1 MIRNLG
7 QVAAIY
13 IGSSAPRN
21 TNLIWLDNTVV
32 PFVFRAYD
40 GSAWSEIATH
50 KWVRAYVDGWLVTLP
65 PRQLADDGDYMLIN
79 SNNVNY
85 KITVKDFVKSA
96 VGNPLDFKGVIR
108 VSADFPNPS
117 TLESGDMYVII
128 TSPAGGTVTDPYSGK
143 TFEDSEKIVWDEVTQ
158 SWESL
163 GKIDITV
170 DLTTSYSETEVTIH
184 SSAGKETTIQGATD
198 QLAGVMLPG
207 QYSWLQ
213 ALSNGSI
220 VPGDPSPLT
229 PLTPAHKHNYN
240 DIINRLVSQQGTGE
254 STIDPMSQKAT
265 TDALN
270 LKFDKASVLQVSG
283 AATDKV
289 MSQKAVTDALKT
301 LSDDFNN
308 KLTNYLPLAGGTMKG
323 NIGFPIGNGIA
334 CNDVAGTAAY
344 VVLRTWNVNN
354 STRMY
359 VGTVNFPTYI
369 SSTASDL
376 IHDRNGSSYLLWD
389 SYNLPTPASTTDL
402 ANYLPLIGGTLTGQ
416 LTIKQSVD
424 IKLRLQSTD
433 ADNHCII
440 QAINSQASQLGVFGY
455 AGDKWVIGHGGTY
468 YEIWDK
474 YNLTNPVTYTTNTYN
489 HATLTNKDGQ
499 YFTYIKAGTNGLL
512 PHSQATLANGGA
524 GLLGTSD
531 QSFNAAYINNL
542 HTNKVTFGDAGSF
555 IDNQSGDSDHIGIG
569 FYTSQ
574 NAACPVYVGS
584 LCVSDGYAN
593 SAPNIPTNGIY
604 SKGVIKSAAGFTS
617 NFRQTNL
624 NLAKTG
630 NDVLYIS
637 SFVGGSTGSP
647 GTDSNT
653 GRTIDDGMF
662 LTYFWRNDNAFQL
675 VADIDG
681 TGMAYRHYAP
691 STGNS
696 ATGWKFLADTNWVVS
711 KINSSTSNYLPLTG
725 GKLTSTSSAVLTID
739 STGANETYMRVS
751 RNGTSSAA
759 IGFMDGLGAYIY
771 NNNSGRYLFIGN
783 DGYARVGTTS
793 DSTRIALITDIPS
806 VSGYAT
812 QSWCNS
818 KFAPLTNFTLTSNYA
833 TIKGN
838 GNEIC
843 IGNTSQSSASA
854 YMIINYRVPTGCTY
868 APSAFYFKAGSAK
881 SWADIYAGSIYMSS
895 NLVATQTWSSG
906 QFPTKTGT
914 GASGTWGI
922 SITGNATT
930 ATTASKLGSTTIGGS
945 AKPIYLSSGTPTA
958 CSATVGSATVPV
970 YMNAGTITQCSTT
983 LGVSITG
990 NAATAT
996 NATQLGG
1003 TAASSYVKANDN
1015 ISRLTNDSGFITSSA
1030 LNGYATQAWVNS
1042 QNFVKSTSTKK
1053 VTDIQ
1058 PVDALPATQASGVL
1072 YLVFG

>member
-96 VGNPLDFKGVIR
+96 VGNPLDFKGIIR

-323 NIGFPIGNGIA
+323 NIRFPIGNGIA

-344 VVLRTWNVNN
+344 IVLRTWNANN

-455 AGDKWVIGHGGTY
+455 AGDKWAIGHGETY

-512 PHSQATLANGGA
+512 PHSKVALASGGS
-524 GLLGTSD
+524 GFLGTSD
-531 QSFNAAYINNL
+531 QGFNDAYINNL

-555 IDNQSGDSDHIGIG
+555 IDNQSGDSSHIGIG

-584 LCVSDGYAN
+584 LCVSDSYAN
-593 SAPNIPTNGIY
+593 GAPNIPTNGIY
-604 SKGVIKSAAGFTS
+604 SKGIIYIENGIGFRNSIWTNDLTPNKNYSGYLQVLDAYDVSSAGGP
-617 NFRQTNL
+617 TNYG
-624 NLAKTG
+624 T
-630 NDVLYIS
+630 VLQVNS
-637 SFVGGSTGSP
+637 RNTHWANQLWFPGGAEASKNGLYY
-647 GTDSNT
+647 
-653 GRTIDDGMF
+653 RH
-662 LTYFWRNDNAFQL
+662 
-675 VADIDG
+675 
-681 TGMAYRHYAP
+681 MAYNETTYGEWHRLLTNKDVNILPASYKNNPNSLPTNQIFYAETQGVAGTP
-691 STGNS
+691 TSSGLLFSVQGDDEGIQLWAGANRTELYYRTKWASFGNWIKL
-696 ATGWKFLADTNWVVS
+696 ATTTDLA
-711 KINSSTSNYLPLTG
+711 NYLPLTG
-725 GKLTSTSSAVLTID
+725 GTLSGNLTID
-739 STGANETYMRVS
+739 TVGSAPLVINNNDTNGSETFIRVL
-751 RNGTSSAA
+751 RKGTASAA
-759 IGFMDGLGAYIY
+759 IGFMDSLGAYIY
-771 NNNSGRYLFIGN
+771 NYNSNKYLFIDN

-793 DSTRIALITDIPS
+793 GSTRLALITDIS
-806 VSGYAT
+806 TVSGYL
-812 QSWCNS
+812 
-818 KFAPLTNFTLTSNYA
+818 PLSGGTLTGALTMSSRRHGVVIDVIGGA
-833 TIKGN
+833 
-838 GNEIC
+838 
-843 IGNTSQSSASA
+843 GNTWDEGAGALSVQ
-854 YMIINYRVPTGCTY
+854 VPND
-868 APSAFYFKAGSAK
+868 AG
-881 SWADIYAGSIYMSS
+881 
-895 NLVATQTWSSG
+895 QTPLLLARRSG
-906 QFPTKTGT
+906 AAIDT
-914 GASGTWGI
+914 
-922 SITGNATT
+922 TT
-930 ATTASKLGSTTIGGS
+930 AAERLLSMELLDDGHSFIIGMSGSE
-945 AKPIYLSSGTPTA
+945 
-958 CSATVGSATVPV
+958 
-970 YMNAGTITQCSTT
+970 
-983 LGVSITG
+983 
-990 NAATAT
+990 
-996 NATQLGG
+996 
-1003 TAASSYVKANDN
+1003 
-1015 ISRLTNDSGFITSSA
+1015 A
-1030 LNGYATQAWVNS
+1030 L
-1042 QNFVKSTSTKK
+1042 
-1053 VTDIQ
+1053 
-1058 PVDALPATQASGVL
+1058 
-1072 YLVFG
+1072 